1 MGCCLSEILCCACCN
16 TASMA
21 CSCCSKA
28 AGKEQVAK
36 AAYAGI
42 FSLTSV
48 IAWVFSFWAMD
59 LLDWIPTIE
68 NAGECCSGA
77 VAVYRLTWALFMF
90 HIILSLSTI
99 GVKDKGECR
108 AQIHSDWYSLK
119 FLLLTF
125 LAVVAFWIPNSF
137 FIAYGWIALIGAG
150 IFVLLQL
157 LMLVDFAHSLNEGWV
172 EKYEETGEKKYVAF
186 LFVATFLCFGTAVV
200 LSVLMYV
207 YEMGPQT
214 WVSPFL
220 VSLNILFC
228 LIITLISV
236 HPTIQN
242 ADRSTP
248 VGLFQ
253 AGFVSFYAT
262 YLVFAGLMDGTESD
276 ALETTTIVLGSIFI
290 IICVAYTAFR
300 ISGHEDTYF
309 GVPTDDVASINL
321 MMEEDGEDVPINDT
335 EASETEKGSISYSY
349 SFFHL
354 VFALGATYVCM
365 LLTSWSELS
374 NSNDTD
380 GGIQVDSGAAS
391 MWVKIVS
398 SWLALLLYIWTVI
411 APALFPNREW

>member
-1 MGCCLSEILCCACCN
+1 
-16 TASMA
+16 MA
-21 CSCCSKA
+21 CSCCSKV

-42 FSLTSV
+42 FSLTSI
-48 IAWVFSFWAMD
+48 IAWVFSFWAIE
-59 LLDWIPTIE
+59 LLGWIPTIVD
-68 NAGECCSGA
+68 AGDCCSGA
-77 VAVYRLTWALFMF
+77 VAVYRITWALFIF
-90 HIILSLSTI
+90 HIILSFATI
-99 GVKDKGECR
+99 GVKDKDECR
-108 AQIHSDWYSLK
+108 AQIHSDWYSIK

-125 LAVVAFWIPNSF
+125 LAVVSFWIPNSF
-137 FIAYGWIALIGAG
+137 FIGYGWVALIGAG
-150 IFVLLQL
+150 IFVILQL
-157 LMLVDFAHSLNEGWV
+157 LMLIEFAHSLNEGWV
-172 EKYEETGEKKYVAF
+172 ENYEETGEKKYVAF
-186 LFVATFLCFGTAVV
+186 LSVATFLCFGSVVV
-200 LSVLMYV
+200 LSVLMFV

-253 AGFVSFYAT
+253 AGFVSSYVT
-262 YLVFAGLMDGTESD
+262 YLVFAGLMNGTESH

-300 ISGHEDTYF
+300 ISGYEDTYL
-309 GVPTDDVASINL
+309 GPTDDVVMVNL
-321 MMEEDGEDVPINDT
+321 MAEEGNEDMPTIDDT
-335 EASETEKGSISYSY
+335 ESSETEKGSIGYSY

-354 VFALGATYVCM
+354 VLAFGAAYVCM
-365 LLTSWSELS
+365 LLTSWSVLS
-374 NSNDTD
+374 PDNDGG
-380 GGIQVDSGAAS
+380 GGIQVDSGKAS

-398 SWLALLLYIWTVI
+398 SWLALFLYTWTVI
-411 APALFPNREW
+411 APAFFPNRQW